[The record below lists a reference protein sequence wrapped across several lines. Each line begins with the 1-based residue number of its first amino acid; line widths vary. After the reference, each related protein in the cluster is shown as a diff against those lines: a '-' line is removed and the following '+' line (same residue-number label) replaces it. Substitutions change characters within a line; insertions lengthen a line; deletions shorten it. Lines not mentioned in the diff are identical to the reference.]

1 MPMSKSQPMTSEEDI
16 VRSLTERAV
25 AMWGEERV
33 RALKATIETT
43 AEHIWQISQDPPP
56 SDEEPAFYF

>member
-1 MPMSKSQPMTSEEDI
+1 MPMSKSQPMTSQEDI
-16 VRSLTERAV
+16 VRSLTERAA
-25 AMWGEERV
+25 AMWGEERAT
-33 RALKATIETT
+33 ALEATIETT